1 MGKPKISSYFKYV
14 GCYPIITGCNNVN
27 SRKEEEKLYEF
38 AQKFL
43 YKQYSVNL
51 KHLDYKLIRAKRAT
65 IACTHDQCKRSAI
78 WSGTRTGI
86 KDIYKCSDEASFN
99 YPSTIE
105 GAVRA
110 GYFAAEN
117 IEKFD

>member
-1 MGKPKISSYFKYV
+1 MS
-14 GCYPIITGCNNVN
+14 IIRSACNNVN
-27 SRKEEEKLYEF
+27 LSEEEENLYEF

-43 YKQYSVNL
+43 NKQYSVDL

-105 GAVRA
+105 GAVRS

-117 IEKFD
+117 IKKFD